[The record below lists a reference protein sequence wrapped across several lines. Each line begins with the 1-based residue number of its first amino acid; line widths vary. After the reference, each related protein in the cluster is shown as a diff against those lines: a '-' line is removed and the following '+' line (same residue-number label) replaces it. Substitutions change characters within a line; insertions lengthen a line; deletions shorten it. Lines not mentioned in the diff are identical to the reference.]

1 MPEDHILIRSSG
13 LYGVAGASG
22 KGGNF
27 VETMLRFARAGRRI
41 KVVNDQVS
49 APTST
54 MDVAATVLEI
64 IARGGRG
71 TFHVTNG
78 GQCSWY
84 DFAREIFALT
94 NLAPDLS
101 PTTSAEYA
109 AAALRPSYSVL
120 ENARLKELA
129 IPALRPWQEA
139 LGEYLQL
146 KGHRLA
152 A

>member
-1 MPEDHILIRSSG
+1 
-13 LYGVAGASG
+13 
-22 KGGNF
+22 
-27 VETMLRFARAGRRI
+27 MLRFARAGRRI